1 MDHSLQPPVGI
12 TAIEY
17 VLGTETVS
25 IRELEARGM
34 LETPASRLQEFGFHC
49 VRLSLASSSEM
60 GLRAAQKLL
69 ETGCVDPESVD
80 AIFYAGATPQSH
92 AVGTDD
98 SRSAFNYPVAQLQYE
113 LELTRAVTMGVS
125 QLGCAG
131 LMTAVSLARSFLIS
145 HESAMRVL
153 CVSSDVLPAGSRRE
167 MIYNVISDGACA
179 LLVEKGATRNRIVDY
194 RQVTKGYYW
203 DLTTKKNEIAAAY
216 FPTAR
221 AIMQDT
227 LRKCEIDWTSV
238 GLILPHNV
246 SLRSWEILLGLVGA
260 PAEKLFSD
268 NIPRFGHVI
277 AADNWINLRDA
288 VECGR
293 VRPHDKLLLFTYGFG
308 ANWACMLLEH

>member
-1 MDHSLQPPVGI
+1 MGHSSQPPVGV

-25 IRELEARGM
+25 VEELGNRGL

-49 VRLSLASSSEM
+49 VRLSQEPSHELGM
-60 GLRAAQKLL
+60 RAARKLL
-69 ETGCVDPESVD
+69 EVASVDPESVD
-80 AIFYAGATPQSH
+80 AIFYVGATPVSH
-92 AVGTDD
+92 AIVTDD
-98 SRSAFNYPVAQLQYE
+98 PRSAFNYPAAYLQYE
-113 LELTRAVTMGVS
+113 LELTRAITTGIS
-125 QLGCAG
+125 QIGCAG
-131 LMTAVSLARSFLIS
+131 LITAVAMARNFLVANDFAS
-145 HESAMRVL
+145 RVL
-153 CVSSDVLPAGSRRE
+153 CVSSDVFPAGSRRE

-179 LLVEKGATRNRIVDY
+179 LLVEKGVEKNRILDY

-227 LRKCEIDWTSV
+227 LRDRGIDWSSV

-246 SLRSWEILLGLVGA
+246 SLRSWEILLGLIGA
-260 PAEKLFSD
+260 PAEKLFTS
-268 NIPRFGHVI
+268 NIARFGHVI
-277 AADNWINLRDA
+277 AADNFINLRDA
-288 VECGR
+288 EDNGR
-293 VRPHDKLLLFTYGFG
+293 LQPNDKLLLFTFGFG